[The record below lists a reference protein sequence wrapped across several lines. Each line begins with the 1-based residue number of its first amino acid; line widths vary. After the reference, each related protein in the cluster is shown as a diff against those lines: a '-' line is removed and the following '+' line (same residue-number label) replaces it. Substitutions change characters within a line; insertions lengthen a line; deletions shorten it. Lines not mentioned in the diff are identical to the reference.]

1 MCSLFSSRF
10 TRLSDSPCFYLA
22 AVLLIVIVMSS
33 VLQAQNPAP
42 ATPTPSAEA
51 PSQPAGDQSATI
63 RGVVL
68 STVDKKPIP
77 GVLVTLMN
85 SHRSVSSDD
94 KGQFAFSRVPVG
106 SEFVAAKKPGF
117 LCSLMRSRQQPK
129 CFENVDVQPGD
140 IQVTLT
146 MVPQAAITGR
156 IVDQSGK
163 PVKNLHLNLMHREN
177 VDGHITWQVMGQSH
191 TKTNDEGVFRMDGL
205 ESGSY
210 LLQTL
215 NTVDPQEGR
224 EDADHGY
231 AATYFPGTTNLSDAK
246 PIVVQA
252 GEEFKADLTVTHE
265 KFQLVTVTPAWDHPW
280 KPGNPGWCLSG
291 FGNQDYLSSM
301 WDDTHLRLYAPAGDY
316 KIGFTIYPPTDP
328 KNGELLPW
336 PDGTK
341 LPYIGSVEFTVKD
354 QPLAL
359 TGIPS
364 RQAATVPL
372 HVRAE
377 LTQQEKR
384 KAAIPQ
390 YDVYSPPGATFA
402 PLNGQD
408 RFGWVNWRS
417 DQGPSDFEF
426 KDIPPGRYEIQG
438 SSYQYSYVASLT
450 CGGINLLREPL
461 VIGPGIPACSIEAL
475 IRDDFSFLSVGFT
488 AQAKAQLTAAGITV
502 TDFALIPAENGLDLP
517 YSALIWL
524 ATEPKK
530 EAIPPGTYLAFLFDG
545 RPIAWRDPDERKRLV
560 SLGTMV
566 TLAPGQS
573 KTVLLDWRPE
583 LNDQHTQPAGVAL
596 GRVLP

>member
-1 MCSLFSSRF
+1 MRALF
-10 TRLSDSPCFYLA
+10 TRLSNSSPIYFA
-22 AVLLIVIVMSS
+22 AVLLVVIAAFP
-33 VLQAQNPAP
+33 VLPAQSPAL
-42 ATPTPSAEA
+42 AAQV
-51 PSQPAGDQSATI
+51 PSQPATDQSATI

-77 GVLVTLMN
+77 GALVSLTGSL
-85 SHRSVSSDD
+85 RSVTTDD
-94 KGQFAFSRVPVG
+94 KGRFEFS
-106 SEFVAAKKPGF
+106 SEPFGTEVVVVKKAGF
-117 LCSLMRSRQQPK
+117 LCGLMRSRQQPN
-129 CFENVDVQPGD
+129 CVQSVDVWSSD
-140 IQVTLT
+140 IEVTLT
-146 MVPQAAITGR
+146 MTPQAIITGR
-156 IVDQSGK
+156 IVDQTGE
-163 PVKNLHLNLMHREN
+163 PIKNLNLSLMDRN
-177 VDGHITWQVMGQSH
+177 IKDGLLVWGRVGASV
-191 TKTNDEGVFRMDGL
+191 TKTNADGIFRMAGL
-205 ESGSY
+205 EPGVY
-210 LLQTL
+210 LLYSSTMP
-215 NTVDPQEGR
+215 DPQPR
-224 EDADHGY
+224 DPAPWTDHGY
-231 AATYFPGTTNLSDAK
+231 AATYYPGTTDQSAATPLV
-246 PIVVQA
+246 IHA
-252 GEEFKADLTVTHE
+252 GEEFKADLTVRHE
-265 KFQLVTVTPAWDHPW
+265 KFQTVTVAYAWNHPW
-280 KPGNPGWCLSG
+280 SPGNPGWCLSG
-291 FGNQDYLSSM
+291 SGNEDYINSS
-301 WDDTHLRLYAPAGDY
+301 WDETQHLIRLYAPAGNY
-316 KIGFTIYPPTDP
+316 KLEFTIYPPTDP

-359 TGIPS
+359 TEIQS

-384 KAAIPQ
+384 KAAVPQ

-402 PLNGQD
+402 PLNGQNQ
-408 RFGWVNWRS
+408 FGWAYWRS

-426 KDIPPGRYEIQG
+426 KNIPPGRYEIQG

-450 CGGINLLREPL
+450 CGGTNLLREPL

-502 TDFALIPAENGLDLP
+502 TDFALIPIENKLDLP

-524 ATEPKK
+524 ASEPKR

-545 RPIAWRDPDERKRLV
+545 RPIAWRDPDERKRLM
-560 SLGTMV
+560 SLGTVV

-573 KTVLLDWRPE
+573 KAVLLDWRPE
-583 LNDQHTQPAGVAL
+583 LNDQHTQPVGVAL